1 VRRESDDRQRGR
13 ATGADSG
20 VGAKNWLLI
29 VCGVLLLLFFLLN
42 LQKVKVHLLIAT
54 VDMPLIVALVIAA
67 VLGLA
72 LGWAVPRLRGSNRT

>member
-1 VRRESDDRQRGR
+1 VSRDDDRQRGR
-13 ATGADSG
+13 ASQAEAGGG
-20 VGAKNWLLI
+20 VKRWLLI

-72 LGWAVPRLRGSNRT
+72 LGWAVPRLRGSGRA